1 MKPNHQKHKTNH
13 ANKTHTSNRTL
24 SVEEIDRVVAAF
36 DAATRS
42 RLPDG
47 VMGGVL
53 RNHEAEIRQEAILIQ
68 LKWFLDYHQGID
80 AGGARKQRNRHH
92 CWNFPKAAAHALK
105 YAKLRHIDRLEAEC
119 GNQEPLTEANG
130 GVCGH
135 DSDCPLWRL
144 PKAVRRAMALCG
156 IRHAEHRGLISTDNA
171 DVASLIL
178 EAGMSVGGI
187 AAQRG
192 VTRGAI
198 YQQLSRLRVVM
209 PAVMAEIEVPTFGL
223 G

>member
-1 MKPNHQKHKTNH
+1 MAT
-13 ANKTHTSNRTL
+13 A
-24 SVEEIDRVVAAF
+24 IDE
-36 DAATRS
+36 ATRC

-68 LKWFLDYHQGID
+68 LKWFLEYHQGID
-80 AGGARKQRNRHH
+80 AGVARKQRNRRH

-119 GNQEPLTEANG
+119 GNQEPLTESNG
-130 GVCGH
+130 GVCVH
-135 DSDCPLWRL
+135 DTDCPMWRL

-156 IRHAEHRGLISTDNA
+156 IRRAEHRGLISTDNA

-187 AAQRG
+187 AAHRG

-198 YQQLSRLRVVM
+198 YQQLSRLRAVM
-209 PAVMAEIEVPTFGL
+209 PTIMAEIEVPTFDL